1 MRCDL
6 GHHVEDCVHK
16 RGLARPG
23 GSNRQNVLF
32 RRNGGADDFGMAAA
46 PNILDKAV
54 PLPEAVQRI
63 VLTAK
68 NSCLLILRQGKYS
81 LRTQPYCEYGTPHDG
96 RNDAFEATAI
106 ERKFRFENRTLMIH
120 NGSFP
125 RCNGVQRTCRLSRR
139 HRTNSSK
146 AFSHSLDPQRG

>member
-1 MRCDL
+1 MRRDL
-6 GHHVEDCVHK
+6 CHHVESCVHK

-32 RRNGGADDFGMAAA
+32 RRNGGADDFGVTEA
-46 PNILDKAV
+46 PNVVDKAV

-81 LRTQPYCEYGTPHDG
+81 LRTQPYCEYGTSHNG
-96 RNDAFEATAI
+96 RNETFEATAI
-106 ERKFRFENRTLMIH
+106 ERKFRFKNRTLMIH

-125 RCNGVQRTCRLSRR
+125 RGNRVQRTCR
-139 HRTNSSK
+139 
-146 AFSHSLDPQRG
+146 